1 MELANSMNETAP
13 NAIEV
18 TKLKKQ
24 FGDFV
29 AVKEVSFTVYTGEIF
44 GLLGPNGA
52 GKTTL
57 IRMMTTLTPPTS
69 GTAIVGG
76 HNVVSDANGV
86 RHAIGVIPQALTS
99 DPELTARE
107 NMTIHAKLYGLTASE
122 RARLIPDL
130 LESVGL
136 TEFADK
142 LVGSFSGGMRRRLE
156 IARGLVHSPK
166 ILFLDE
172 PTTGLDPVSRTAV
185 WEMITKLKESAG
197 LTILLTTHYMDE
209 ADNLCDRIAIVD
221 HGQLAALDT
230 PAKLKDSVQTA
241 EIVEAEFDHPPVDWE
256 ATLKKLT
263 GVSAVADHDGIWH
276 VSTTSAPAT
285 VRELM
290 DLARDRGVNVRRVSV
305 QGTTLDDVFL
315 HYTGR
320 QLRDEASAAVRRDL
334 SHIYK

>member
-1 MELANSMNETAP
+1 
-13 NAIEV
+13 V
-18 TKLKKQ
+18 H
-24 FGDFV
+24 
-29 AVKEVSFTVYTGEIF
+29 TGEIF

-69 GTAIVGG
+69 GTAVVGG
-76 HNVVSDANGV
+76 HNVVTDANGV

-107 NMTIHAKLYGLTASE
+107 NMMIHAKLYGLTKE
-122 RARLIPDL
+122 QRAKLVPEL

-166 ILFLDE
+166 IMFLDE

-209 ADNLCDRIAIVD
+209 ADKLCDRIAIVD
-221 HGQLAALDT
+221 HGTLVALDT
-230 PAKLKDSVQTA
+230 PTQLKDSVPTVD
-241 EIVEAEFDHPPVDWE
+241 IVQAEFDNPPADWDS
-256 ATLKKLT
+256 TLKKLD
-263 GVSAVADHDGIWH
+263 GVASVDDHDGVRHI
-276 VSTTSAPAT
+276 STTSGPIT

-315 HYTGR
+315 YYTGR
-320 QLRDEASAAVRRDL
+320 QLRDEASDSVKRDV
-334 SHIYK
+334 SHLYK

>member
-1 MELANSMNETAP
+1 MTTTET

-18 TKLKKQ
+18 LKLSKQ

-29 AVKEVSFTVYTGEIF
+29 AVKEVSFAVHTGEIF

-69 GTAIVGG
+69 GTAVVGG
-76 HNVVSDANGV
+76 HDVITDADGV

-107 NMTIHAKLYGLTASE
+107 NVLIHAKLYGIS
-122 RARLIPDL
+122 RAQRQELIPRL

-136 TEFADK
+136 SEFADK

-185 WEMITKLKESAG
+185 WEMINKLKESAS

-209 ADNLCDRIAIVD
+209 ADRLCDRIAIVD
-221 HGQLAALDT
+221 HGQLVALDT
-230 PAKLKDSVQTA
+230 PTKLKDSVPGTD
-241 EIVEAEFDHPPVDWE
+241 IVEAEFGHAPAGWH
-256 ATLKKLT
+256 ATLEKLA
-263 GVSAVADHDGIWH
+263 GVSGVTENDGVTHIA
-276 VSTTSAPAT
+276 STSGPLT

-290 DLARDRGVNVRRVSV
+290 DLARDRAVDVRRVSV

-315 HYTGR
+315 YYTGR
-320 QLRDEASAAVRRDL
+320 QLRDAALETMKHDINHL
-334 SHIYK
+334 YK

>member
-1 MELANSMNETAP
+1 MNTTET

-18 TKLKKQ
+18 NKLTKK

-29 AVKEVSFTVYTGEIF
+29 AVKEVSFTVAAGEIF

-69 GTAIVGG
+69 GTAVVGG
-76 HNVVSDANGV
+76 HDVEADADGV

-107 NMTIHAKLYGLTASE
+107 NMLIHAKLYGLTSSQRQE
-122 RARLIPDL
+122 LIPRL

-136 TEFADK
+136 SDFSDK

-185 WEMITKLKESAG
+185 WEMINKLKESSS

-209 ADNLCDRIAIVD
+209 ADRLCDRIAIVD
-221 HGQLAALDT
+221 HGVLVALDT
-230 PAKLKDSVQTA
+230 PTKLKDSVPGA
-241 EIVEAEFDHPPVDWE
+241 DIVEAEFDNPPADWS
-256 ATLKKLT
+256 ATIKKLD
-263 GVSAVADHDGIWH
+263 GVASVTDHDDVTHI
-276 VSTTSAPAT
+276 AT
-285 VRELM
+285 NSGPLTVGELM
-290 DLARDRGVNVRRVSV
+290 DMARERGVSVRRVSV

-315 HYTGR
+315 YYTGR
-320 QLRDEASAAVRRDL
+320 QLRDAASETLQRDM
-334 SHIYK
+334 SHLYK

>member
-1 MELANSMNETAP
+1 MNTTEP

-29 AVKEVSFTVYTGEIF
+29 AVKEVSFTVHTGEIF

-69 GTAIVGG
+69 GTAVVGG
-76 HNVVSDANGV
+76 HDVVSDSDGV

-107 NMTIHAKLYGLTASE
+107 NMSIHAKLYGLTSAQRQE
-122 RARLIPDL
+122 LIPRL

-185 WEMITKLKESAG
+185 WEMINKLKETAS

-209 ADNLCDRIAIVD
+209 ADRLCDRIAIVD
-221 HGQLAALDT
+221 HGQLVALDT
-230 PAKLKDSVQTA
+230 PTKLKDSVPGTD
-241 EIVEAEFDHPPVDWE
+241 IVEAEFDNPPADWNAALE
-256 ATLKKLT
+256 KLD
-263 GVSAVADHDGIWH
+263 GVAGVTTHDGVVHIS
-276 VSTTSAPAT
+276 STSGPLT
-285 VRELM
+285 VGELM
-290 DLARDRGVNVRRVSV
+290 DLARDRGVTVRRVSV

-315 HYTGR
+315 YYTGR
-320 QLRDEASAAVRRDL
+320 QLRDAASETMHRDM
-334 SHIYK
+334 SHLYK

>member
-1 MELANSMNETAP
+1 MNTQDT

-29 AVKEVSFTVYTGEIF
+29 AVKEVSFTVHTSEIF

-69 GTAIVGG
+69 GRAVVGG
-76 HNVVSDANGV
+76 HDVVTDSDGV
-86 RHAIGVIPQALTS
+86 RHSIGVIPQALTS

-107 NMTIHAKLYGLTASE
+107 NMMIHAKLYGLTASE
-122 RARLIPDL
+122 RQEVIPRLI
-130 LESVGL
+130 ESVGL

-185 WEMITKLKESAG
+185 WEMINKLKETAN

-209 ADNLCDRIAIVD
+209 ADRLCDRIAIVD
-221 HGQLAALDT
+221 HGVLVALDT
-230 PAKLKDSVQTA
+230 PSKLKDSVPGTD
-241 EIVEAEFDHPPVDWE
+241 IVEAEFDSAPADWN
-256 ATLKKLT
+256 ATLEKLD
-263 GVSAVADHDGIWH
+263 GVVSVKDHDGIVH
-276 VSTTSAPAT
+276 LSSTKGPLT
-285 VRELM
+285 VGELM

-315 HYTGR
+315 YYTGR
-320 QLRDEASAAVRRDL
+320 QLRDAATETMRLDT
-334 SHIYK
+334 SHLYK

>member
-1 MELANSMNETAP
+1 MNTTET

-18 TKLKKQ
+18 KKLKKQ

-29 AVKEVSFTVYTGEIF
+29 AVKEVSFTVPTGEIF

-69 GTAIVGG
+69 GSAVVGG
-76 HNVVSDANGV
+76 HDVVTDADGV
-86 RHAIGVIPQALTS
+86 RHCIGVIPQALTS

-107 NMTIHAKLYGLTASE
+107 NMLIHAKLYGLSASQRQE
-122 RARLIPDL
+122 VIPRL

-172 PTTGLDPVSRTAV
+172 PTTGLDPVSRTGV
-185 WEMITKLKESAG
+185 WEMINKLKESTS

-209 ADNLCDRIAIVD
+209 ADKLCDRIAIAD
-221 HGQLAALDT
+221 HGQLVALDT
-230 PAKLKDSVQTA
+230 PTKLKDSVPGTDA
-241 EIVEAEFDHPPVDWE
+241 VEAEFEGAPKDWNE
-256 ATLKKLT
+256 QLQHLAQAA
-263 GVSAVADHDGIWH
+263 GGSQ
-276 VSTTSAPAT
+276 
-285 VRELM
+285 RE
-290 DLARDRGVNVRRVSV
+290 G
-305 QGTTLDDVFL
+305 
-315 HYTGR
+315 GR
-320 QLRDEASAAVRRDL
+320 HTASP
-334 SHIYK
+334 